1 MKGNCLLRN
10 FVYAVFSKEKEKN
23 ESKNNRDIYVV
34 QHDYIAHIKKI
45 IIIIIN
51 LKKKKKKP
59 NPLMHE
65 ATKLETNITFLLK

>member
-34 QHDYIAHIKKI
+34 QHDYIAHIKK
-45 IIIIIN
+45 
-51 LKKKKKKP
+51 KKKKNP
-59 NPLMHE
+59 TPLMHE